1 MIVLELVSPGRG
13 PFHQSTLGTLKC
25 TSLGIGFVFY
35 GIMNLSSKWFGWL
48 SERKAAQFLKRK
60 GYKILHKNYRTR
72 LGEIDLI
79 VKRKEHIVFVEVK
92 AMVDS
97 PDFVPMDHF
106 DWRKQKKQ
114 ILLGRYY
121 LNTLKREYYARFD
134 LITVVK
140 KDDDYF
146 IEHHENVIQEP

>member
-1 MIVLELVSPGRG
+1 MS
-13 PFHQSTLGTLKC
+13 
-25 TSLGIGFVFY
+25 
-35 GIMNLSSKWFGWL
+35 LSSKWFGWL
-48 SERKAAQFLKRK
+48 SERKAAKFLKRK
-60 GYKILHKNYRTR
+60 GYQILHKNYRSR

-79 VKRKEHIVFVEVK
+79 AKRKEHIVFVEVK
-92 AMVDS
+92 ALVES
-97 PDFVPMDHF
+97 PDFEPMDHF

-114 ILLGRYY
+114 ILLGRQY
-121 LNTLKREYYARFD
+121 LNTLKREYYAQFD